1 MKETILVVDDDELLL
16 GFLDEIL
23 RNEGY
28 DVTPFSSPV
37 KAIEYLDSSPTQLV
51 ITDVKMNEM
60 TGDEILSHVQSEHP
74 STGLIMITGFGN
86 INHAVRA
93 LHKGAFDYVTKPFK
107 AKEILFR
114 VKRFFDGES
123 PSLATGQP
131 SIMGAASQKTSPSND
146 NLAKEKVTSPT
157 ESKKSATA
165 SPIEPKSKVA
175 SSKALPKDTQADRVS
190 PVKGDEDESPFIG
203 QAPQIKRLMMIL
215 PQIAKNT
222 APVLIQG
229 ESGTGKEVFA
239 SQVHAHSNR
248 ANAPYIKINCANLPS
263 ELVESTLFGHVKGAF
278 TGAISDRKGA
288 FDAAQGGTLLLDE
301 ITEINIQVQAKL
313 LRVLQE
319 NEFYRVGS
327 QTPIKSDV
335 RILATS
341 NKNIG
346 AAIRDKE
353 FRADLY
359 YRLNVFPI
367 EIPPLRDRRS
377 DIPILARHFVESY
390 CEKYGFPTIECSIE
404 LIEYLMANDWR
415 GNVRELNNKIHR
427 GIIFAQDSQELKPE
441 HIENSLFSNVDD
453 ELQEQDKELPLMPI
467 EDMELQLIQKALD
480 KTQGNQKQAAKL
492 LGISDRTIRN
502 KLKNRE

>member
-1 MKETILVVDDDELLL
+1 MKETIVVVDDDELLL

-28 DVTPFSSPV
+28 DVIPFSSPV
-37 KAIEYLDSSPTQLV
+37 KAIKHLDNNPTRLV
-51 ITDVKMNEM
+51 LTDVKMNEM
-60 TGDEILSHVQSEHP
+60 TGDEILSHVQAEHP

-123 PSLATGQP
+123 PSLAAGQP
-131 SIMGAASQKTSPSND
+131 SISNEAAQKSPTVTVPGNDGTSSIEKSRSTKETTNESTNDRPSKNVSQKDASED
-146 NLAKEKVTSPT
+146 RL
-157 ESKKSATA
+157 
-165 SPIEPKSKVA
+165 SPIK
-175 SSKALPKDTQADRVS
+175 T
-190 PVKGDEDESPFIG
+190 DEVESPFIG
-203 QAPQIKRLMMIL
+203 QAPQIKRLLMIL

-248 ANAPYIKINCANLPS
+248 SKAPYIKINCANLPS

-301 ITEINIQVQAKL
+301 ITEIDIQVQAKL

-367 EIPPLRDRRS
+367 EIPPLRERRS
-377 DIPILARHFVESY
+377 DIPILARHFVANY
-390 CEKYGFPTIECSIE
+390 CDKYGFSPIECSVE
-404 LIEYLMANDWR
+404 LLEYLIANDWR

-427 GIIFAQDSQELKPE
+427 GIIFAQDSKELKPE
-441 HIENSLFSNVDD
+441 HIENSLFSSLDHEV
-453 ELQEQDKELPLMPI
+453 QDTEKELPLMPI

-480 KTQGNQKQAAKL
+480 RTQGNQKKAAKL

-502 KLKNRE
+502 KLKNKE